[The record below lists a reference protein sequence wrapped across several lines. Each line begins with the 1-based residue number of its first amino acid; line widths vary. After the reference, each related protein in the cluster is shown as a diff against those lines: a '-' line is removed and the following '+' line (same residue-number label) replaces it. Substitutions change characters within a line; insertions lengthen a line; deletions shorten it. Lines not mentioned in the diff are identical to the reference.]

1 MKNKAFTIIELL
13 VVVAVI
19 AVLSTIVL
27 FSARQYANTAKDSN
41 IAGNLAV
48 LIPAG
53 ETYYNINGNSYGDA
67 TIENNLF
74 CDLGVVTNAENQM
87 PTNSSGSCPD
97 NVAGVCCVVA
107 ENGQSWAA
115 CAKLF
120 ATPEEAYC
128 VDSTGTKRKISN
140 EECTNEITACP

>member
-27 FSARQYANTAKDSN
+27 FSARQYANMAKDSS

-53 ETYYNINGNSYGDA
+53 ETYYNINDNSYGTESD
-67 TIENNLF
+67 EDLF
-74 CDLGVVTNAENQM
+74 CDLAVVTNAESQM
-87 PTNSSGSCPD
+87 PTNSSGSCSDD
-97 NVAGVCCVVA
+97 NDAGVCCVVA
-107 ENGQSWAA
+107 GNGQSWAA

-128 VDSTGTKRKISN
+128 VDSTGIKRKILN
-140 EECTNEITACP
+140 EECTNETTACP